1 MMKGFDKHRR
11 RCVVPFTTLPS
22 PLMFDL
28 LIIEGDLERV
38 IEKSKDSVVIEY
50 INDALFRLKRVK
62 VRVRQLEEENSR
74 LSNPGY
80 IVDDHMIH

>member
-1 MMKGFDKHRR
+1 
-11 RCVVPFTTLPS
+11 
-22 PLMFDL
+22 MFDL